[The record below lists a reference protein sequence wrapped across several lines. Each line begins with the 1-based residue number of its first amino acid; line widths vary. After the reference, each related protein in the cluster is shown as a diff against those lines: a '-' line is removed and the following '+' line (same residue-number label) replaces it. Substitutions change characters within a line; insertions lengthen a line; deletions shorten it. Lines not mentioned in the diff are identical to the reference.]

1 MSIYTNS
8 EEKQKFGNLADGWW
22 DRNGP
27 VRTLHDI
34 NPVRLDYIMRKS
46 PLAGKKV
53 ADIGCGGGILSESLA
68 INGALVTGIDTSQEL
83 IKVAQSHSEKSNVE
97 IDYMPVDTPTL
108 VEISSDQFDI
118 VVCMELIEHVDDVH
132 SLIGDCSKLLKKGGQ
147 LFLSTIN
154 RSFTAYFLGIL
165 AAERLLKI
173 VPEGTH
179 DFNRFIKPSEL
190 SICCRAFNLENTDVK
205 GLAYNPFTRKAA
217 ISRRIYINY
226 ISSFLAR

>member
-1 MSIYTNS
+1 M
-8 EEKQKFGNLADGWW
+8 
-22 DRNGP
+22 
-27 VRTLHDI
+27 
-34 NPVRLDYIMRKS
+34 
-46 PLAGKKV
+46 
-53 ADIGCGGGILSESLA
+53 SESLA

-83 IKVAQSHSEKSNVE
+83 IRVAQTHSEKLNVA
-97 IDYMPVDTPTL
+97 IDYMPIDTSTL
-108 VEISSDQFDI
+108 VEISKDEFDV

-132 SLIGDCSKLLKKGGQ
+132 SLLKDCSKLLRKGGK

-173 VPEGTH
+173 IPEGTH

-205 GLAYNPFTRKAA
+205 GLMYNPFTRKAA